1 MLTFSKNDWF
11 FTFLVIS
18 RSFCPIRPS
27 HLKSGGRPLASMA
40 GVYCPTCEAGVEAV
54 AKFCLACGHD
64 LTVQGPITATGH
76 DLNQLKEVIRV
87 RDDLSMAEKFDMIA
101 KIEDGA
107 NPIVLGIAAP
117 AEGEEADLSDAF
129 SMEIA
134 EPSSS
139 SVFTNH
145 EWGKSPAANAA
156 IRAVVRGTNG
166 WDLIQAGKLDLKE
179 GLFREAMDNGMEAST
194 HIHDVASGEHEGI
207 DPESMRAIPV
217 LKPPK
222 RSFCPKCGSDIH
234 ANTML
239 QWRKWRDSS
248 SEVVSMQLEA
258 SMETSLIQVA
268 AHYINVMQ
276 AMQDER
282 DDALNKLSKG
292 DPAAMEDKL
301 RSKLEKS
308 IRSEIEKEVRAE
320 LEEEFKG
327 RSISS
332 SPSKA
337 KGSKA
342 KSSGTGTKADAN
354 KAASNKAAANK
365 AATGTQKKKSSG
377 MFGAK
382 KITKKYEGEPGGKA
396 DWFLKD
402 ALDTVYDPHG
412 TGKVVKPAT
421 ILARS
426 AAGNVRVRDVVR
438 IFDVDGEE
446 GISELA
452 WTSPLTKYI
461 IEAYSAC

>member
-1 MLTFSKNDWF
+1 M
-11 FTFLVIS
+11 
-18 RSFCPIRPS
+18 P
-27 HLKSGGRPLASMA
+27 
-40 GVYCPTCEAGVEAV
+40 GVYCPTCEAGVEAA
-54 AKFCLACGHD
+54 AKFCLSCGHD
-64 LTVQGPITATGH
+64 LTGQGPITATGH

-117 AEGEEADLSDAF
+117 AEGEEVDLSDAF
-129 SMEIA
+129 TMDVNEKSA
-134 EPSSS
+134 SSIFS
-139 SVFTNH
+139 NH

-282 DDALNKLSKG
+282 DDALNKLSNG
-292 DPAAMEDKL
+292 DPAAVEGKL

-308 IRSEIEKEVRAE
+308 IRTEMEKEIRAE

-327 RSISS
+327 RSVAST
-332 SPSKA
+332 PAKPKATKA
-337 KGSKA
+337 KD
-342 KSSGTGTKADAN
+342 SGKTT
-354 KAASNKAAANK
+354 KAAASK
-365 AATGTQKKKSSG
+365 AAAGTQKKKSSG
-377 MFGAK
+377 MFGPK
-382 KITKKYEGEPGGKA
+382 KVIKKYDGEAGGKA
-396 DWFLKD
+396 DWFLKE

-412 TGKVVKPAT
+412 TGKAVKPAT

-426 AAGNVRVRDVVR
+426 SAGNVRVRDVVR
-438 IFDVDGEE
+438 IFDVEGEE